1 MSEHQS
7 EEFQQI
13 EKLYEFSERLN
24 ASKDKFQNVEEYEGI
39 IKMSKT
45 SMKAKQLA
53 SQLIPR
59 YFNFFPTLSTHAF
72 HAHVDCIEDGDLG
85 VRVQAI
91 RGLPLFCKDS
101 PDIISK
107 IVDVLVQLLN
117 TGNS

>member
-1 MSEHQS
+1 M
-7 EEFQQI
+7 
-13 EKLYEFSERLN
+13 
-24 ASKDKFQNVEEYEGI
+24 EEYEGI

-85 VRVQAI
+85 VC
-91 RGLPLFCKDS
+91 LFFFFFYIQLIDKLRLGDS
-101 PDIISK
+101 GSM
-107 IVDVLVQLLN
+107 L
-117 TGNS
+117 T